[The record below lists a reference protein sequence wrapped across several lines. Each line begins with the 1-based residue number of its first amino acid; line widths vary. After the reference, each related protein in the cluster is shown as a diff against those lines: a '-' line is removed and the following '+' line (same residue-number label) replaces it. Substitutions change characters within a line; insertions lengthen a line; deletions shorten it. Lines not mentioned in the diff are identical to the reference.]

1 METTQEKA
9 EYILPTLSSVLQQS
23 IDAASE
29 EVRAES
35 CRCYGWGCQSFP
47 TVRLDHSIHC

>member
-35 CRCYGWGCQSFP
+35 CLLLWM
-47 TVRLDHSIHC
+47 VLSIIPYC